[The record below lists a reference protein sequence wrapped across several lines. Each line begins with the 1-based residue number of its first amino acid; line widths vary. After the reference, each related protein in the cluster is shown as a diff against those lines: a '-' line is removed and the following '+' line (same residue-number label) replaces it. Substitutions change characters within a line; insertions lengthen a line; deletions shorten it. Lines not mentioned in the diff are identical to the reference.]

1 MNEDKVKKR
10 ILCVQHCALILPVII
25 LTLKNIKFNEI
36 YEEILTIGLMGW
48 SEWNL
53 ISLIRMMRRSDSI
66 ENQQF
71 NIEFMLNNGLKELS
85 EILFTSMMAILTI
98 WLPKELSD
106 EDHVRLTLKLCWCIL
121 VIMYYFVLFLY
132 CLRVMQRKR
141 RIISLRYKFLFFCV
155 ITNMFGAGLLILLS
169 LTKFP
174 VIMSF
179 FNTTLFIAIFLS
191 LYVVIGGF
199 ILFSQKLGSKQD
211 GTEVSNNTSK
221 DNHGIVDLK

>member
-1 MNEDKVKKR
+1 MNEDKVKESIVR
-10 ILCVQHCALILPVII
+10 VHYCALILPVII

-53 ISLIRMMRRSDSI
+53 SSLIRMMRRSDSI

-141 RIISLRYKFLFFCV
+141 RIISLRYKSLFFCV
-155 ITNMFGAGLLILLS
+155 ITNMFGVGLLIFLS

-174 VIMSF
+174 IFMSF
-179 FNTTLFIAIFLS
+179 FNTSLFIVIFLF
-191 LYVVIGGF
+191 LYVIIVGF
-199 ILFSQKLGSKQD
+199 IFFSKLESKQD
-211 GTEVSNNTSK
+211 ETEVPNNTSE
-221 DNHGIVDLK
+221 DNHDIVDFK

>member
-1 MNEDKVKKR
+1 MNEDKVKKSIVR
-10 ILCVQHCALILPVII
+10 VHYCALILPVII

-53 ISLIRMMRRSDSI
+53 SSLIRMMRRSDSI

-141 RIISLRYKFLFFCV
+141 RIISLRYKSLFFCV
-155 ITNMFGAGLLILLS
+155 ITNMFGVGLLIFLS

-174 VIMSF
+174 IFMSF
-179 FNTTLFIAIFLS
+179 FNTSLFIVIFLF
-191 LYVVIGGF
+191 LYVIIVGF
-199 ILFSQKLGSKQD
+199 IFFQNWSLNKMKQRFQ
-211 GTEVSNNTSK
+211 
-221 DNHGIVDLK
+221 IILLKIIMI

>member
-1 MNEDKVKKR
+1 MNEDKVKKSIVR
-10 ILCVQHCALILPVII
+10 VHYCALILPVII

-53 ISLIRMMRRSDSI
+53 SSLIRMMRRSDSI

-106 EDHVRLTLKLCWCIL
+106 EDHIRLTLKLCWCIL

-141 RIISLRYKFLFFCV
+141 RIISLRYKSLFFCV
-155 ITNMFGAGLLILLS
+155 ITNMFGVGLLIFLS

-174 VIMSF
+174 IFMSF
-179 FNTTLFIAIFLS
+179 FNTSLFIVIFLF
-191 LYVVIGGF
+191 LYIIIVGF
-199 ILFSQKLGSKQD
+199 IFFSKLESKQD
-211 GTEVSNNTSK
+211 ETEVTNNTSE
-221 DNHGIVDLK
+221 DNHDIVDFK

>member
-1 MNEDKVKKR
+1 MNEDKVKKSIVR
-10 ILCVQHCALILPVII
+10 VHYCALILPVII

-53 ISLIRMMRRSDSI
+53 SSLIRMMRRSDSI

-106 EDHVRLTLKLCWCIL
+106 EDHIRLTLKLCWCIL

-141 RIISLRYKFLFFCV
+141 RIISLRYKSLFFCV
-155 ITNMFGAGLLILLS
+155 ITNMFGVGLLIFLS

-174 VIMSF
+174 IFMSF
-179 FNTTLFIAIFLS
+179 FNTSLFIVIFLF
-191 LYVVIGGF
+191 LYVIIVGF
-199 ILFSQKLGSKQD
+199 IFFSKLESKQD
-211 GTEVSNNTSK
+211 ETEVTNNTSE
-221 DNHGIVDLK
+221 DNHDIVDFK

>member
-1 MNEDKVKKR
+1 MNEDKVKKSIVR
-10 ILCVQHCALILPVII
+10 VHYCALILPVII

-53 ISLIRMMRRSDSI
+53 SSLIRMMRRSDSI

-141 RIISLRYKFLFFCV
+141 RIISLRYKSLFFCV
-155 ITNMFGAGLLILLS
+155 ITNMFGVGLLIFLS

-174 VIMSF
+174 IFMSF
-179 FNTTLFIAIFLS
+179 FNTSLFIVIFLF
-191 LYVVIGGF
+191 LYVIIVGF
-199 ILFSQKLGSKQD
+199 IFFSKLESKQD
-211 GTEVSNNTSK
+211 EKEVPNNTSE
-221 DNHGIVDLK
+221 DNHDIVDFK

>member
-1 MNEDKVKKR
+1 MNEDKVKKSIVR
-10 ILCVQHCALILPVII
+10 VHYCALILPVII

-53 ISLIRMMRRSDSI
+53 SSLIRMMRRSDSI

-85 EILFTSMMAILTI
+85 EILFTSLMAILTI
-98 WLPKELSD
+98 WFPKELSD

-141 RIISLRYKFLFFCV
+141 RIISLRYKSLFFCV
-155 ITNMFGAGLLILLS
+155 ITNMFGVGLLIFLS

-174 VIMSF
+174 IFMSF
-179 FNTTLFIAIFLS
+179 FNTSLFIVIFLF
-191 LYVVIGGF
+191 LYVIIVGF
-199 ILFSQKLGSKQD
+199 IFFSKLESKQD
-211 GTEVSNNTSK
+211 ETEVPNNTSE
-221 DNHGIVDLK
+221 DNHDIVDFK

>member
-1 MNEDKVKKR
+1 MNEDKVKKSIVR
-10 ILCVQHCALILPVII
+10 VHYCALILPVII

-53 ISLIRMMRRSDSI
+53 SSLIRMMRRSDSI

-141 RIISLRYKFLFFCV
+141 RIISLRYKSLFFCV
-155 ITNMFGAGLLILLS
+155 IINMFGVGLLIFLS

-174 VIMSF
+174 IFMSF
-179 FNTTLFIAIFLS
+179 FNTSLFIVIFL
-191 LYVVIGGF
+191 F
-199 ILFSQKLGSKQD
+199 
-211 GTEVSNNTSK
+211 
-221 DNHGIVDLK
+221 

>member
-1 MNEDKVKKR
+1 MNEDKVKKSIVR
-10 ILCVQHCALILPVII
+10 VHYCALILPVII

-53 ISLIRMMRRSDSI
+53 SSLIRMMRRSDSI

-141 RIISLRYKFLFFCV
+141 RIISLRYKSLFFCV
-155 ITNMFGAGLLILLS
+155 ITNMFGAGLLIFLS

-174 VIMSF
+174 IFMSF
-179 FNTTLFIAIFLS
+179 FNTSLFIVIFLF
-191 LYVVIGGF
+191 LYVTIVGF
-199 ILFSQKLGSKQD
+199 ILFFSKLESKQD
-211 GTEVSNNTSK
+211 ETEVPNNTSE
-221 DNHGIVDLK
+221 DNHDIVDFK